1 MTYTHILAHGNDS
14 EAVKKAMPSVDDC
27 AAVAEVFKLISDG
40 SRLRIL
46 WLLCH
51 REVSVGDIAEM
62 MDMSNPAVSHHLRIL
77 KKSGIISSRVVLWT
91 VAGKE
96 KKYSTDWLTPNRQS
110 LSTEPAKPCST

>member
-51 REVSVGDIAEM
+51 REVSVGYIAEM
-62 MDMSNPAVSHHLRIL
+62 MDMSNPAVSHHLKLL
-77 KKSGIISSRVVLWT
+77 KQSGLVDSRRE
-91 VAGKE
+91 GKE
-96 KKYSTDWLTPNRQS
+96 VFYRLAD
-110 LSTEPAKPCST
+110 TEQAELIHRACETMFHITCPTE